1 MNIINISNDT
11 CDLALVNQTYRPN
24 QPTKHNLPI
33 VPTQTIQPTQ
43 PTLHTLHTLLSQ
55 TLQPTEPT
63 LHTLPTLLTKT
74 LQPTFPTHGVSSNEM
89 STFIRAD

>member
-1 MNIINISNDT
+1 MIPAT
-11 CDLALVNQTYRPN
+11 LPWLTNQPYRPN
-24 QPTKHNLPI
+24 QPTKHTLPI

-43 PTLHTLHTLLSQ
+43 
-55 TLQPTEPT
+55 PT